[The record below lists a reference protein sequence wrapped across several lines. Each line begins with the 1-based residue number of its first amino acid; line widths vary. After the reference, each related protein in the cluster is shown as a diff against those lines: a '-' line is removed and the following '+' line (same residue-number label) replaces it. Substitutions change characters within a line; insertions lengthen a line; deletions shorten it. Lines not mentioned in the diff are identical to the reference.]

1 MGLIG
6 LCVGICIEPSFPYFS
21 LLSQQRCVKSRFS
34 GQGRILLE
42 EARFIL
48 SRSQNVPDVSE

>member
-1 MGLIG
+1 MGLIA
-6 LCVGICIEPSFPYFS
+6 LHVGIIEPSFPYFS
-21 LLSQQRCVKSRFS
+21 LLSQQRLSKNHFA

-42 EARFIL
+42 EARFTL